1 MYRRIRVDYMKITN
15 FAIKNRPSVAILT
28 AMLIVGGLVSYLT
41 IPKESFPSIEIPSI
55 VITTLYPGASP
66 GDIESLLTKPIE
78 QEVQTVNGIQE
89 VRSTSSE
96 GVSTVV
102 VEFTP
107 DVSMDDA
114 FQKVRERVDIA
125 KPELPSDV
133 EEPIVAE
140 IDLQEIPIMSINL
153 AGPYALTRLKDVAE
167 DLADRIETL
176 PTILEVDV
184 IGGLD
189 REIKVEVDLHALQ
202 GYGLSFDEIIN
213 TIRDEN
219 VNIPGGSMDVDRLS
233 YLVRIDGEF
242 DRPEDEIGNLVID
255 APNGRPI
262 YISDVATIDFGFKER
277 TTYSRLQL
285 MQVEEGRRLVRL
297 PEDRAQANQV
307 VTLNVKKRSG
317 ANILETA
324 AAVNA
329 ILDDTDLPPSIE
341 VEITGDQSEL
351 VQAFVT
357 DLENNIISGLI
368 FVVLVL
374 LFFLGVRTATLVGI
388 AIPLSM
394 FLSFIVFQVI
404 GQELNFVIL
413 FSLIIALG
421 MLVDNAVVIV
431 ENIFRY
437 REMGYSRWD
446 AARQGTKEVGSAVV
460 ASTATTVAV
469 FIPMLFWPGITGEFM
484 GYLPKTLIITL
495 ICSLVIAIIINPVI
509 TGFFVRLDTEPK
521 AKRARIVQVLLV
533 TLIVSAI
540 VMLALANWRT
550 ALVAV
555 TGIPILVFLH
565 RYVFSRVAVGFVR
578 TGLPKLITRY
588 RAFLRVMLE
597 RNYASEEPVFARRTL
612 WRIAGYV
619 GVAGIALM
627 VLAMSPMMV
636 GMPLQQALMPLGG
649 LLLMAS
655 AVCILLAVLTTRN
668 AHLRNMF
675 ALSSLAL
682 AVALGAAGG
691 AAAGFLNTVAA
702 MILLIP
708 AGALLLMGLIMT
720 LVHAG
725 EMLYLGGWASVK
737 AGAIFAGVS
746 IVILTIMTF
755 ARGVEFS
762 TILILLLLPGGIMAL
777 GAVGALLN
785 GRVFAHR
792 KEILLTDNRSK
803 LLVGTVAVFL
813 AIMGLFSAA
822 PTGVEFFPDTDPN
835 LITLSL
841 ELPLG
846 THVHETNRVSNIAQT
861 RINELL
867 SSNQTDGDNVKN
879 MLVNVGGGSGGA
891 LEASFGGATGNE
903 GAVITL
909 NMVDYED
916 RSAPSRSTLQR
927 LRQQLQGIP
936 GVRTEID
943 RDSPGPPV
951 GKPVNIEIS
960 GDDFET
966 ISQITQEVKDLLQS
980 AADDGTIPGLV
991 DLNDN
996 LNTGR
1001 PEMHVRI
1008 DRERAARF
1016 KLNTRRVAQEVRAA
1030 INGVEATKY
1039 RTGEDEYDII
1049 VRLNEDQRS
1058 DLESIKYLT
1067 IEQDGILIPITAVAD
1082 FEIEGGLGSITR
1094 LDLLRVATIT
1104 GDVSP
1109 GFNGNAVLAQ
1119 VQSHLTNYTEGL
1131 PPGYNLAYT
1140 GENEEQAEAFGFLGT
1155 AMMIGVAAIFL
1166 ILIAQFNSVIA
1177 PFIIMVAVLLSLI
1190 GVLLGLIL
1198 TRTSFGLMTFI
1209 GLISLAGIVVNNNIV
1224 LIDYIRQLRERGL
1237 SKLDAIVEGGATRL
1251 RPVVLTVLTTIIGL
1265 VPLTFGINVDFVGL
1279 ITNLQPDFEFGSEN
1293 TQFWGAMGTA
1303 IISGLTFATFLTLVI
1318 VPVMY
1323 SAFDSLSALMRQVFR
1338 TEQPAPANEASA

>member
-1 MYRRIRVDYMKITN
+1 MKITD

-28 AMLIVGGLVSYLT
+28 AMLTIGGLISYLT

-55 VITTLYPGASP
+55 VVTTLYPGASP

-78 QEVQTVNGIQE
+78 QEVQTVNGIKE
-89 VRSTSSE
+89 IRSTSSE

-114 FQKVRERVDIA
+114 FQKVRERVDVA
-125 KPELPSDV
+125 KPELPGDV

-140 IDLQEIPIMSINL
+140 IDFAEIPIMSINL

-189 REIKVEVDLHALQ
+189 REIKVSVDLHALQ

-242 DRPEDEIGNLVID
+242 DHPEDEIGSLVVK

-317 ANILETA
+317 ANILDTA
-324 AAVNA
+324 ASVNQ
-329 ILDDTDLPPSIE
+329 ILASADLPPSVQ

-351 VQAFVT
+351 VQQFVT

-394 FLSFIVFQVI
+394 FLSFIVFQII

-446 AARQGTKEVGSAVV
+446 AARQGTKEVSSAVV

-469 FIPMLFWPGITGEFM
+469 FIPMMFWPGITGEFM
-484 GYLPKTLIITL
+484 GFLPKTLIVTL
-495 ICSLVIAIIINPVI
+495 ICSLVVAIIINPVI
-509 TGFFVRLDTEPK
+509 TGFFVRLDTEPR
-521 AKRARIVQVLLV
+521 AKRARFVQLLLI
-533 TLIVSAI
+533 TLIISGI

-555 TGIPILVFLH
+555 TGIPLLVLMH

-578 TGLPKLITRY
+578 TGLPQLITHY
-588 RAFLRVMLE
+588 RAFLRIMLDRDYTSQE
-597 RNYASEEPVFARRTL
+597 SPFARTLL
-612 WRIAGYV
+612 WRLALL
-619 GVAGIALM
+619 AGIAGVAVM
-627 VLAMSPMMV
+627 VVAQSPIAS
-636 GMPLQQALMPLGG
+636 GTPLQQMLMPVGFLPLMVCAVM
-649 LLLMAS
+649 LL
-655 AVCILLAVLTTRN
+655 IAVLRTRN

-675 ALSSLAL
+675 ALAALAL
-682 AVALGAAGG
+682 AVVLGVAGG
-691 AAAGFLNTVAA
+691 AAAGFLNQTAA
-702 MILLIP
+702 MVLLVP
-708 AGALLLMGLIMT
+708 AGLMLLVGLIMV
-720 LVHAG
+720 LIHAC
-725 EMLYLGGWASVK
+725 ELLYLGGWTSTK
-737 AGAIFAGVS
+737 AGGILAGVS
-746 IVILTIMTF
+746 IAILSIMAL

-762 TILILLLLPGGIMAL
+762 TILILLLLPMGIM
-777 GAVGALLN
+777 AVGALGALVN
-785 GRVFAHR
+785 GRLHQRRSAL
-792 KEILLTDNRSK
+792 LLTDNRSK
-803 LLVGTVAVFL
+803 LLVGTVAGFL
-813 AIMGLFSAA
+813 AIMGLFAAA

-846 THVHETNRVSNIAQT
+846 THVHETNRVSNIAQD
-861 RINELL
+861 RIIELL
-867 SSNQTDGDNVKN
+867 QNNATDRANVKN
-879 MLVNVGGGSGGA
+879 MLVNVGGGSGGP
-891 LEASFGGATGNE
+891 LEASFGGSTGNE

-916 RSAPSRSTLQR
+916 RPAPSRSTLQR
-927 LRQQLQGIP
+927 LRQRLQGIP
-936 GVRTEID
+936 GVRTEIN

-960 GDDFET
+960 GEDFAT
-966 ISQITQEVKDLLQS
+966 ISRITQEVKDLLQA
-980 AADDGTIPGLV
+980 AADDGTIAGLV

-1039 RTGEDEYDII
+1039 RTGDDEFDII
-1049 VRLNEDQRS
+1049 VRLNEQQRS
-1058 DLESIKYLT
+1058 DLEAIKYLT

-1109 GFNGNAVLAQ
+1109 GFNGNAVLVQ
-1119 VQSHLTNYTEGL
+1119 VQNYLNDYTDDM

-1209 GLISLAGIVVNNNIV
+1209 GVISLAGIVVNNNIV
-1224 LIDYIRQLRERGL
+1224 LIDYIRQLRDRGL

-1279 ITNLQPDFEFGSEN
+1279 ITNLQPNFEIGSEN

-1323 SAFDSLSALMRQVFR
+1323 SAFDSLSLLMRQIFR
-1338 TEQPAPANEASA
+1338 SEQPATADEVPA

>member
-1 MYRRIRVDYMKITN
+1 MRITD

-28 AMLIVGGLVSYLT
+28 VMLTIGGLVSYLT

-55 VITTLYPGASP
+55 VVTTLYPGASP

-78 QEVQTVNGIQE
+78 QEVQTVNGIKE
-89 VRSTSSE
+89 IRSTSSE
-96 GVSTVV
+96 GVSTIV

-114 FQKVRERVDIA
+114 FQKVRERVDVA
-125 KPELPSDV
+125 KPELPGDV

-189 REIKVEVDLHALQ
+189 REIKVDVDLHALQ
-202 GYGLSFDEIIN
+202 GYGLSFDDIIN

-242 DRPEDEIGNLVID
+242 DRPEDEIGNLVVK

-262 YISDVATIDFGFKER
+262 YVSDVATIDFGFKER
-277 TTYSRLQL
+277 ATYSRLQL

-297 PEDRAQANQV
+297 PEDQAQSNQV

-324 AAVNA
+324 KSVDQ
-329 ILDDTDLPPSIE
+329 ILESTVLPPSVQ

-351 VQAFVT
+351 VQQFVT

-394 FLSFIVFQVI
+394 FLSFIVFQII

-469 FIPMLFWPGITGEFM
+469 FIPMMFWPGITGEFM
-484 GYLPKTLIITL
+484 GYLPKTLIVTL
-495 ICSLVIAIIINPVI
+495 ICSLVVAIIINPVI
-509 TGFFVRLDTEPK
+509 TGFFVRLDTEPN
-521 AKRARIVQVLLV
+521 ARRARFAQLLLV
-533 TLIVSAI
+533 TLIISGI

-555 TGIPILVFLH
+555 TGIPLLVLLH

-578 TGLPKLITRY
+578 IGLPKLITHY
-588 RAFLRVMLE
+588 RAFLRVMLQRDYTSQE
-597 RNYASEEPVFARRTL
+597 SPFARRLL
-612 WRIAGYV
+612 WRLALI
-619 GVAGIALM
+619 AGIAGTCIM
-627 VLAMSPMMV
+627 VIATSPMV
-636 GMPLQQALMPLGG
+636 AGTPLQPMLMPFGVLP
-649 LLLMAS
+649 
-655 AVCILLAVLTTRN
+655 LLACAILILISVFRTRN

-675 ALSSLAL
+675 ALAALAL
-682 AVALGAAGG
+682 AVVFGVAGG
-691 AAAGFLNTVAA
+691 AAAGFLNLSAA
-702 MILLIP
+702 MVLLVP
-708 AGALLLMGLIMT
+708 SGLMLLVGLVMV
-720 LVHAG
+720 LVHAS
-725 EMLYLGGWASVK
+725 EMLYLGGWASTK
-737 AGAIFAGVS
+737 AGGIFAGVS
-746 IVILTIMTF
+746 IVILTIMIF

-762 TILILLLLPGGIMAL
+762 TILILLLLPGAIM
-777 GAVGALLN
+777 AVGALGAFLN
-785 GRVFAHR
+785 GRLHR
-792 KEILLTDNRSK
+792 HRTALLLTDNRSK

-813 AIMGLFSAA
+813 AIMGLFTAA

-846 THVHETNRVSNIAQT
+846 THVHETNRVSNVAQD
-861 RINELL
+861 RIIELL
-867 SSNQTDGDNVKN
+867 QSNATDRANVKN
-879 MLVNVGGGSGGA
+879 MLVNVGGGAGGA
-891 LEASFGGATGNE
+891 LEASFGGAGGTE
-903 GAVITL
+903 GAIITL

-916 RSAPSRSTLQR
+916 RPAPSRATLQR

-960 GDDFET
+960 GDDFAT
-966 ISQITQEVKDLLQS
+966 ISRITQEVKDLLQ
-980 AADDGTIPGLV
+980 AASDDGSIPGLV
-991 DLNDN
+991 DINDN

-1049 VRLNEDQRS
+1049 VRLNQDQRS
-1058 DLESIKYLT
+1058 DLEAIKYLT
-1067 IEQDGILIPITAVAD
+1067 VEQDGILIPITAVAD

-1119 VQSHLTNYTEGL
+1119 VQNFLADYANSM
-1131 PPGYNLAYT
+1131 PAGYNLAYT

-1155 AMMIGVAAIFL
+1155 ALMIGVAAIFL

-1209 GLISLAGIVVNNNIV
+1209 GVISLAGIVVNNNIV
-1224 LIDYIRQLRERGL
+1224 LIDYIRQLRDRGL
-1237 SKLDAIVEGGATRL
+1237 SKLEAIVEGGATRL

-1279 ITNLQPDFEFGSEN
+1279 ITNLQPNFEIGSEN

-1303 IISGLTFATFLTLVI
+1303 IISGLAFATFLTLVI

-1323 SAFDSLSALMRQVFR
+1323 SAFDSLSTLMRQVFR
-1338 TEQPAPANEASA
+1338 SEKPATADEISA

>member
-1 MYRRIRVDYMKITN
+1 MKITN
-15 FAIKNRPSVAILT
+15 FSIKNRPSVAIIT
-28 AMLIVGGLVSYLT
+28 AMLVVGGLVSYLT
-41 IPKESFPSIEIPSI
+41 IPKESFPSIEIPTI

-78 QEVQTVNGIQE
+78 QEIQSVNDIKE
-89 VRSTSSE
+89 IRSTSSE

-107 DVSMDDA
+107 DVTMDDA
-114 FQKVRERVDIA
+114 FQKIRERVDLA
-125 KPELPSDV
+125 KPEMPSDV
-133 EEPIVAE
+133 EEPIVSE

-153 AGPYALTRLKDVAE
+153 AGPYALTRLKDVGD
-167 DLADRIETL
+167 DLADRIETV

-189 REIKVEVDLHALQ
+189 REIKVDVDLHALQ
-202 GYGLSFDEIIN
+202 GHGLSFEDIIN
-213 TIRDEN
+213 TIGDEN

-242 DRPEDEIGNLVID
+242 DSPEDEIGSLVIKS
-255 APNGRPI
+255 PNGRPV

-285 MQVEEGRRLVRL
+285 LQVEDGRRLVRL
-297 PEDRAQANQV
+297 PEDRAQSNQV

-317 ANILETA
+317 ANILITA
-324 AAVNA
+324 DAVDE
-329 ILDDTDLPPSIE
+329 ILQDFVLPPNVE
-341 VEITGDQSEL
+341 LEITGDMSEQ

-394 FLSFIVFQVI
+394 FLSFIVFQTI

-446 AARQGTKEVGSAVV
+446 AAREGTKEVGSAVV

-495 ICSLVIAIIINPVI
+495 ICSLVVAIIINPVI
-509 TGFFVRLDTEPK
+509 TGFFVRLDTEQK
-521 AKRARIVQVLLV
+521 AKRPRIVQILLV
-533 TLIVSAI
+533 ALIISAL

-550 ALVAV
+550 ALVVV
-555 TGIPILVFLH
+555 TAIPLMVVIH
-565 RYVFSRVAVGFVR
+565 RYVFSRVATGFVR
-578 TGLPKLITRY
+578 TGLPKLIAHY
-588 RAFLRVMLE
+588 RTFLSLMLD
-597 RNYASEEPVFARRTL
+597 RDYASGEPIFARRGL
-612 WRIAGYV
+612 WRIALICGIAGTAIMVLALNPILGGMAIQQMLMPIGVLPLVGCVAIVVIAVVKTKNAYLRNMV
-619 GVAGIALM
+619 ALGTLSLAVVLGVLGGVAG
-627 VLAMSPMMV
+627 
-636 GMPLQQALMPLGG
+636 G
-649 LLLMAS
+649 
-655 AVCILLAVLTTRN
+655 IL
-668 AHLRNMF
+668 NM
-675 ALSSLAL
+675 
-682 AVALGAAGG
+682 
-691 AAAGFLNTVAA
+691 NAA
-702 MILLIP
+702 MVLLIP
-708 AGALLLMGLIMT
+708 AGIMLVVGLLMMLI
-720 LVHAG
+720 HAA
-725 EMLYLGGWASVK
+725 ELLYLGGWLSIK
-737 AGAIFAGVS
+737 AGGLFAGVS
-746 IVILTIMTF
+746 VVILTIMSF
-755 ARGVEFS
+755 ARGVELS
-762 TILILLLLPGGIMAL
+762 TIVILLMLPAGVMAL
-777 GAVGALLN
+777 GALGVVLN
-785 GRVFAHR
+785 GRVFR
-792 KEILLTDNRSK
+792 QRSELLLTDNRSK
-803 LLVGTVAVFL
+803 LLVGTVAGFM
-813 AIMGLFSAA
+813 AIMGLYSAA

-835 LITLSL
+835 LITVNL

-846 THVHETNRVSNIAQT
+846 THVHESNRVSSIAQT
-861 RINELL
+861 RINQLL
-867 SSNQTDGDNVKN
+867 ADDPNDRANVKN

-891 LEASFGGATGNE
+891 LEASFGGSSGSE
-903 GAVITL
+903 GSVITL
-909 NMVDYED
+909 NMIDYED
-916 RSAPSRSTLQR
+916 RPAPSRSTLQH
-927 LRQQLQGIP
+927 LREQLRGIP
-936 GVRTEID
+936 GVRTEIG

-960 GDDFET
+960 GEDFET
-966 ISQITQEVKDLLQS
+966 ISAITQEVKDLLES
-980 AADDGTIPGLV
+980 AADDGTLPGLV

-1016 KLNTRRVAQEVRAA
+1016 NLNTRRVAREIRAA

-1039 RTGEDEYDII
+1039 RTGEDEYDIV
-1049 VRLNEDQRS
+1049 VRLNEAQRS
-1058 DLESIKYLT
+1058 DLEAIKYLT
-1067 IEQDGILIPITAVAD
+1067 VEQDGNLIPITAVAD

-1109 GFNGNAVLAQ
+1109 GFNGAAVLAQ
-1119 VQSHLTNYTEGL
+1119 VQDFLTDYTSSL
-1131 PPGYNLAYT
+1131 PAGYNLAYT

-1155 AMMIGVAAIFL
+1155 ALIIGVAAIFL

-1209 GLISLAGIVVNNNIV
+1209 GVISLAGIVVNNNIV
-1224 LIDYIRQLRERGL
+1224 LIDYIRQLRDRGL
-1237 SKLDAIVEGGATRL
+1237 SKLEAIVEGGATRL

-1279 ITNLQPDFEFGSEN
+1279 ITDLQPDFEFGSEN

-1323 SAFDSLSALMRQVFR
+1323 SVFDSLSTKMRQMFR
-1338 TEQPAPANEASA
+1338 SEEPAPVNEISA

>member
-1 MYRRIRVDYMKITN
+1 MKITN

-28 AMLIVGGLVSYLT
+28 VMLTVGGLLSYLT

-55 VITTLYPGASP
+55 VVTTPYPGASP
-66 GDIESLLTKPIE
+66 DDIESLLTKPIE
-78 QEVQTVNGIQE
+78 QEIQIINGIQE
-89 VRSTSSE
+89 IRSTSSE

-114 FQKVRERVDIA
+114 LQKVRERVDIA

-133 EEPIVAE
+133 EEPIVSE

-153 AGPYALTRLKDVAE
+153 AGPYALTRLKDVAD
-167 DLADRIETL
+167 DLADRIETVS
-176 PTILEVDV
+176 TILEVDV

-189 REIKVEVDLHALQ
+189 REIKVNVDLHALQ
-202 GYGLSFDEIIN
+202 GYNLSFDEIIS

-219 VNIPGGSMDVDRLS
+219 VNVPGGSMEVDRLS

-242 DRPEDEIGNLVID
+242 SSPEDEIGNLVIKS
-255 APNGRPI
+255 PNGRPI
-262 YISDVATIDFGFKER
+262 YVSDVATVDFGFKER

-285 MQVEEGRRLVRL
+285 MQIEEGRQLVRL
-297 PEDRAQANQV
+297 PEDRAQPNQV

-329 ILDDTDLPPSIE
+329 ILDSAVLPPSIE
-341 VEITGDQSEL
+341 VEITGDQSEQ

-437 REMGYSRWD
+437 RELGYSRWD
-446 AARQGTKEVGSAVV
+446 AARQGTQEVGSAVV

-495 ICSLVIAIIINPVI
+495 ICSLVVAIIINPVI
-509 TGFFVRLDTEPK
+509 TGFFVRLDTEAK
-521 AKRARIVQVLLV
+521 AKRARIVQILLV
-533 TLIVSAI
+533 TLLISGL

-555 TGIPILVFLH
+555 VAVPMLVLLH
-565 RYVFSRVAVGFVR
+565 RHVFSPVAVGFVR
-578 TGLPKLITRY
+578 TGLPKLITHY
-588 RAFLRVMLE
+588 RTFLRLMLE
-597 RNYASEEPVFARRTL
+597 RDYTSKESVLARRLL
-612 WRIAGYV
+612 WRIALIV
-619 GVAGIALM
+619 GFGGIAVI
-627 VLAMSPMMV
+627 VLAMSPLA
-636 GMPLQQALMPLGG
+636 GGTPLQQALVPLGA
-649 LLLMAS
+649 LLLVGS
-655 AVCILLAVLTTRN
+655 AVCILIAVLRTKN

-675 ALSSLAL
+675 ALSALAL
-682 AVALGAAGG
+682 AVGLGAAGG
-691 AAAGFLNTVAA
+691 AAAGFLNTTAA
-702 MILLIP
+702 MILLLP
-708 AGALLLMGLIMT
+708 AGILLVLGLVMT
-720 LVHAG
+720 LIHG
-725 EMLYLGGWASVK
+725 CEMLYLGGWMSVK
-737 AGAIFAGVS
+737 LGAVFAGAS
-746 IVILTIMTF
+746 ILILTIMSLT
-755 ARGVEFS
+755 RGVEFS
-762 TILILLLLPGGIMAL
+762 TIVILLLLPGGVMAL
-777 GAVGALLN
+777 GTIGALLN
-785 GRVFAHR
+785 GRVFKHR
-792 KEILLTDNRSK
+792 RELLLTDNRSK

-813 AIMGLFSAA
+813 AIMGLYSAA

-835 LITLSL
+835 LVTVNMQ
-841 ELPLG
+841 LPLG

-861 RINELL
+861 RINQLL
-867 SSNQTDGDNVKN
+867 KSNPTDGTNVKN

-891 LEASFGGATGNE
+891 LEASFGGSTGNE
-903 GAVITL
+903 GAIITL
-909 NMVDYED
+909 NMIDYED
-916 RSAPSRSTLQR
+916 RPAPSRTTLQR

-936 GVRTEID
+936 GVRTEIG

-960 GDDFET
+960 GEDFET
-966 ISQITQEVKDLLQS
+966 ISEITQEVKDLLQS
-980 AADDGTIPGLV
+980 AADDGSIPGLV

-1001 PEMHVRI
+1001 PEVHVHI
-1008 DRERAARF
+1008 NRERAARF
-1016 KLNTRRVAQEVRAA
+1016 ELTSSRVAQEVRAA

-1039 RTGEDEYDII
+1039 RTGEDEYDIV
-1049 VRLNEDQRS
+1049 VRLNQDQRS
-1058 DLESIKYLT
+1058 DLETIKYLT
-1067 IEQDGILIPITAVAD
+1067 VEQDGNLIPLTAVAD
-1082 FEIEGGLGSITR
+1082 IEMQGGLGSITR

-1109 GFNGNAVLAQ
+1109 GFNGQAVLAQ
-1119 VQSHLTNYTEGL
+1119 VQDFLTDYTESM
-1131 PPGYNLAYT
+1131 PAGYNLAYT

-1155 AMMIGVAAIFL
+1155 ALMIGVAAIFL

-1177 PFIIMVAVLLSLI
+1177 PFIIMVAVMLSLI

-1209 GLISLAGIVVNNNIV
+1209 GVISLAGIVVNNNIV
-1224 LIDYIRQLRERGL
+1224 LIDYIRQLRDRGL

-1318 VPVMY
+1318 VPVLY
-1323 SAFDSLSALMRQVFR
+1323 SAFDSLSLMMRDVFR
-1338 TEQPAPANEASA
+1338 SEKPATADEISA